1 MFKNY
6 LLTSWRN
13 IIKYKGYTAVNLVG
27 LVLGISAFI
36 ILGLYVWEDLSFNKF
51 NSNYDK
57 IARVVTIDRARGVSS
72 QRVGVSY
79 PALATA
85 MKDNIPEIVETT
97 RIVSQGTNPVKYE
110 NEFYDVDGRYSTENA
125 FFKIFSFEL
134 LEGRY
139 EDVLTQPQ
147 TVVITKGFAEKVFGR
162 TSVLGESIEDQQGT
176 LFEIV
181 GVMEDVPPS
190 SHFQFEI
197 LQALVPTPEQQGFAQ
212 FLQSWNSISVQTYVL
227 FDQPRDVAPYADRL
241 REIAMDNGGYEMFY
255 PTLQA
260 LEDVHLN
267 SPDVLFEINNRKSD
281 MSNVFIM
288 SAIGLLVLILACF
301 NYVNLVTARSASRAK
316 EIGIRKVAG
325 GVRGQLITQ
334 HLTESVF
341 QVVLAFA
348 VSILIVYLTVPFFND
363 TYSRYADVSW
373 LLDPSFILFSIT
385 GILFIGFLSG
395 IYPSLILSSFTPS
408 AVLKGSF
415 NAGSKGSLL
424 RHSLVVLQFMI
435 SVALLAGT
443 LVVYQQME
451 FIFNADLGYEREQ
464 ILTLNTGQVSNPQ
477 LSVTLYE
484 ELAKVPGVIS
494 LGATSSQIGSGYG
507 RGGVT
512 PEGVSTDEN
521 IITSITNINE
531 NYIPTM
537 GIEMAEGRNFSEAFS
552 DSGRSAIVN
561 EAFLRM
567 LDWDEGEG
575 KTLTFGAT
583 GDNPT
588 TLEIVGVASDFHF
601 ATVKHEVEPLIML
614 YARALPIVSVKVAT
628 ENIPSTIAGLEQTW
642 DALITSTPFDYTF
655 LDDSFAQQYSTEQ
668 TLARI
673 IRHFSILA
681 ISIAALGLFILSVF
695 TVQQRRKEIGIRKVL
710 GSTTQG
716 ISMLLGKD
724 FLKWILISN
733 LIGLPIA
740 WFLLREWLSNFR
752 YRIDLEMTPFLIAL
766 VISMVIAAL
775 TISIQSYKAATENPV
790 KSLRSD

>member
-13 IIKYKGYTAVNLVG
+13 ITKYKGYTAINLIG
-27 LVLGISAFI
+27 LMLGISAFI

-51 NSNYDK
+51 NSKYDR
-57 IARVVTIDRARGVSS
+57 IARVVTIDKARGVYS
-72 QRVGVSY
+72 QSVGVSY

-97 RIVSQGTNPVKYE
+97 RIMTQGTNPIKVE

-125 FFKIFSFEL
+125 FFKIFDFEL
-134 LEGRY
+134 IEGTY
-139 EDVLTQPQ
+139 ENVLTEPQ
-147 TVVITKGFAEKVFGR
+147 TVVITREFAERVFGS

-176 LFEIV
+176 LYEIV

-197 LQALVPTPEQQGFAQ
+197 LQALVPSPDQQGFAQ

-227 FDQPRDVAPYADRL
+227 FDQPRDVDPYADRL
-241 REIAMDNGGYEMFY
+241 REIAMDNGGYEMFF

-267 SPDVLFEINNRKSD
+267 SSDVLFEINNRKSD

-301 NYVNLVTARSASRAK
+301 NYVNLVTARSSSRAK

-325 GVRGQLITQ
+325 GVRGQLIIQ
-334 HLTESVF
+334 HLTESIF
-341 QVVLAFA
+341 QVVLAYV
-348 VSILIVYLTVPFFND
+348 VSIIIVYFTVPFFND

-373 LLDPSFILFSIT
+373 LLDPTFIVSSVA
-385 GILFIGFLSG
+385 GILLIGFLSG
-395 IYPSLILSSFTPS
+395 LYPSMVLSSFTPS
-408 AVLKGSF
+408 TVLKGSF
-415 NAGSKGSLL
+415 KAGSKGAML

-464 ILTLNTGQVSNPQ
+464 ILTLNTGQVSNPNV
-477 LSVTLYE
+477 SVTLYE
-484 ELAKVPGVIS
+484 ELSKVPGVIS
-494 LGATSSQIGSGYG
+494 VGATSSQIGSGYG
-507 RGGVT
+507 RSGVT
-512 PEGVSTDEN
+512 PEGISTDEN
-521 IITSITNINE
+521 IISSVTNINE
-531 NYIPTM
+531 SYIPTM

-552 DSGRSAIVN
+552 DSGRSVIVN
-561 EAFLRM
+561 EAFVNM
-567 LDWDEGEG
+567 LDWDEGTG

-583 GDNPT
+583 GNNPT
-588 TLEIVGVASDFHF
+588 TLEIVGVTSDFHF
-601 ATVKHEVEPLIML
+601 ATVKHEVEPLIMF
-614 YARALPIVSVKVAT
+614 YARSLPIVSVKIAT
-628 ENIPSTIAGLEQTW
+628 ENMPSTIAGLEETW
-642 DALITSTPFDYTF
+642 DQLITSTPFDYTF
-655 LDDSFAQQYSTEQ
+655 LDDSFAQQYNTEQ

-681 ISIAALGLFILSVF
+681 ISIAAVGLFILSVF

-716 ISMLLGKD
+716 ISFLLGKD

-733 LIGLPIA
+733 IIGLPIA
-740 WFLLREWLSNFR
+740 WFLLKEWLSNFR
-752 YRIDLEMTPFLIAL
+752 YRIELDFTPFLLAL

-790 KSLRSD
+790 KSLRSE

>member
-13 IIKYKGYTAVNLVG
+13 IIKYKGYTAVNLIG

-97 RIVSQGTNPVKYE
+97 RIMSQGTTPVKYE
-110 NEFYDVDGRYSTENA
+110 NEFFDVNGRYSTENA
-125 FFKIFSFEL
+125 FFKIFDFEL
-134 LEGRY
+134 LEGEY
-139 EDVLTQPQ
+139 ENVLTEPQ
-147 TVVITKGFAEKVFGR
+147 TVVITEEFAQRVFG
-162 TSVLGESIEDQQGT
+162 TVAVLGESIEDQQGT
-176 LFEIV
+176 LYEIV
-181 GVMEDVPPS
+181 GVMENVPPS

-197 LQALVPTPEQQGFAQ
+197 LQALVPSPDQQGFAQ

-227 FDQPRDVAPYADRL
+227 FDQPRDVTPYADRL
-241 REIAMDNGGYEMFY
+241 REIAMENGGYEMFY

-267 SPDVLFEINNRKSD
+267 STDVLFEINNRKSD
-281 MSNVFIM
+281 MSNVYIM

-325 GVRGQLITQ
+325 GVRRQLITQ

-341 QVVLAFA
+341 QVVLAFLL
-348 VSILIVYLTVPFFND
+348 SILIVYLTVPFFND
-363 TYSRYADVSW
+363 TYSRYAEISW
-373 LLDPSFILFSIT
+373 LLDPSFILFSIA

-395 IYPSLILSSFTPS
+395 IYPSLVLSSFTPS

-415 NAGSKGSLL
+415 NAGSRGSLL

-443 LVVYQQME
+443 LVVYQQMQ

-464 ILTLNTGQVSNPQ
+464 ILTLNTGQVSSPQ
-477 LSVTLYE
+477 VSLTLYE

-494 LGATSSQIGSGYG
+494 VGATTSQIGSGYG
-507 RGGVT
+507 RSGVT

-521 IITSITNINE
+521 IISSVTNINE
-531 NYIPTM
+531 SYIQTM
-537 GIEMAEGRNFSEAFS
+537 GIEMAEGRSFSEAFS
-552 DSGRSAIVN
+552 DSGRSVIVN

-567 LDWDEGEG
+567 LDWDEGTG

-583 GDNPT
+583 GNNPV
-588 TLEIVGVASDFHF
+588 TLEIVGVVSDFHF
-601 ATVKHEVEPLIML
+601 ATVKHEVEPLIMF
-614 YARALPIVSVKVAT
+614 YGRSLPIVSVKVAT
-628 ENIPSTIAGLEQTW
+628 ENMQSTIAGLKETW
-642 DALITSTPFDYTF
+642 DELITSTPFDYTF
-655 LDDSFAQQYSTEQ
+655 LDDSFAQQYNTEQ

-733 LIGLPIA
+733 IIGLPIA

-752 YRIDLEMTPFLIAL
+752 YRIDLEITPFVIAL
-766 VISMVIAAL
+766 VISMVIAGL
-775 TISIQSYKAATENPV
+775 TISIQSFKAATENPV
-790 KSLRSD
+790 KSLRSE

>member
-13 IIKYKGYTAVNLVG
+13 LAKYKGYTAVNLIG
-27 LVLGISAFI
+27 LMLGISAFI
-36 ILGLYVWEDLSFNKF
+36 ILGLYVWEDLSFNRF
-51 NSNYDK
+51 NSNYDR
-57 IARVVTIDRARGVSS
+57 IARVVTIDKARGVSS

-85 MKDNIPEIVETT
+85 LKDNIPEIIETT
-97 RIVSQGTNPVKYE
+97 RIMGQGTNPVKVE
-110 NEFYDVDGRYSTENA
+110 NEFYDVNGRYATENA
-125 FFKIFSFEL
+125 FFKIFDFEL
-134 LEGRY
+134 IEGTH

-147 TVVITKGFAEKVFGR
+147 TVVLTREFAEKVFGR

-176 LFEIV
+176 LYEIV
-181 GVMEDVPPS
+181 GVVENVPPS
-190 SHFQFEI
+190 SHFQFDI
-197 LQALVPTPEQQGFAQ
+197 LQALVPSPDQQGFAQ

-227 FDQPRDVAPYADRL
+227 FDQPRDVEPYADRL
-241 REIAMDNGGYEMFY
+241 REIAMDNGGYEMFF

-260 LEDVHLN
+260 LKDVHLN
-267 SPDVLFEINNRKSD
+267 SSDVLFEINNRKSD

-301 NYVNLVTARSASRAK
+301 NYVNLVTARSSSRAK

-325 GVRGQLITQ
+325 GVRGQLIVQ
-334 HLTESVF
+334 HLTESIF
-341 QVVLAFA
+341 QVVLAYL
-348 VSILIVYLTVPFFND
+348 VSIVIVYFSVPFFND
-363 TYSRYADVSW
+363 TYSRYAEVSW
-373 LLDPSFILFSIT
+373 LVDPTFIISSVT
-385 GILFIGFLSG
+385 GIFIIGFLSG
-395 IYPSLILSSFTPS
+395 LYPSLVLSSFTPS

-415 NAGSKGSLL
+415 RAGSKGSML

-464 ILTLNTGQVSNPQ
+464 ILTLNTGQVSNPNV
-477 LSVTLYE
+477 SVTLFE
-484 ELAKVPGVIS
+484 ELSKVPGVIS
-494 LGATSSQIGSGYG
+494 VGAASSQIGSGYG
-507 RGGVT
+507 RSGVN
-512 PEGVSTDEN
+512 PEGISTDEN
-521 IITSITNINE
+521 IISSVTNINE

-537 GIEMAEGRNFSEAFS
+537 GIEMAEGRDFSEAFS
-552 DSGRSAIVN
+552 DSGRSVIVN
-561 EAFLRM
+561 EAFINM
-567 LDWDEGEG
+567 LDWEEGVG

-583 GDNPT
+583 GNNPT

-601 ATVKHEVEPLIML
+601 ATVKHEVEPLIMF
-614 YARALPIVSVKVAT
+614 YARSLPIVSVKIAS
-628 ENIPSTIAGLEQTW
+628 ESMPSTIAGLEETW
-642 DALITSTPFDYTF
+642 DKLITSTPFAYTF
-655 LDDSFAQQYSTEQ
+655 LDDSFAQQYNTEQ

-681 ISIAALGLFILSVF
+681 ISIAAVGLFILSVF

-716 ISMLLGKD
+716 ISLLLGKD

-733 LIGLPIA
+733 VIGLPIA
-740 WFLLREWLSNFR
+740 WFLLGEWLSNFR
-752 YRIDLEMTPFLIAL
+752 YRIDLGFTPFLLAL

-775 TISIQSYKAATENPV
+775 TISIQSFRAATENPV
-790 KSLRSD
+790 KSLRSE